1 MEEARDPEDLQ
12 KQDLPKTEAEETSAG
27 SPEAARIAELEAQ
40 LAQARQE
47 ATENWNKFLRERADM
62 DNFRKRQERVLAE
75 RIQYQ
80 KKALIQKL
88 LGVMDN
94 VERALVY
101 QDTLDRQGLQ
111 QALRMVQWQ
120 MNEVMR
126 GEGLNPVPTVG
137 EPFNPYVHEAIEAI
151 EDSDKPE
158 GTIVE
163 EVLKGYTLGDET
175 LRPARVKVSMGN
187 KPA

>member
-1 MEEARDPEDLQ
+1 MEDSQELPQPETTSTSSESARM
-12 KQDLPKTEAEETSAG
+12 
-27 SPEAARIAELEAQ
+27 AELETQ
-40 LAQARQE
+40 LAQTRQE
-47 ATENWNKFLRERADM
+47 ANENWHKFLRERADM
-62 DNFRKRQERVLAE
+62 DNFRKRQERLSMDRV
-75 RIQYQ
+75 QNQ
-80 KKALIQKL
+80 KKAILHKL

-101 QDTLDRQGLQ
+101 QDTLDKQGLQ

-120 MNEVMR
+120 MNEVLR

-137 EPFNPYVHEAIEAI
+137 ETFNPYVHEAIEAV

-175 LRPARVKVSMGN
+175 LRPAHVKVSMGN
-187 KPA
+187 KQ

>member
-1 MEEARDPEDLQ
+1 MEDGQELKQPESAKAEEA
-12 KQDLPKTEAEETSAG
+12 S

-40 LAQARQE
+40 LVQARQE
-47 ATENWNKFLRERADM
+47 ATENWNKFLRERADTE
-62 DNFRKRQERVLAE
+62 NFRKRQERVLID
-75 RIQYQ
+75 RVQHQ
-80 KKALIQKL
+80 KKALLQKL

-94 VERALVY
+94 VERALIY

-111 QALRMVQWQ
+111 QVLRMVQWQ

-126 GEGLNPVPTVG
+126 SEGLNPVPTVG
-137 EPFNPYVHEAIEAI
+137 EPFNPYVHEAIEAV

-163 EVLKGYTLGDET
+163 EVLKGYTLGEET
-175 LRPARVKVSMGN
+175 LRPARVIVSMGN
-187 KPA
+187 GDKQ